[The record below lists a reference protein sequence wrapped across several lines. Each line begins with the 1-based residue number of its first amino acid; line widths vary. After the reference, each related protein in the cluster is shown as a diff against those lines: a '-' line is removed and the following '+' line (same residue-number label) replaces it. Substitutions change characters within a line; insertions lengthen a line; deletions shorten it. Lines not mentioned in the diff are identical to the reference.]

1 MQTYGSPSIVRPV
14 LNVGF
19 MDFFLGLAVAGLVFA
34 LAGRSILGSLIGGV
48 LATIWCLLAL
58 PTYRL
63 DFAEPWF
70 IVWCCFCVGAAISV
84 FKHGEPTRSAVGFAV
99 GFPVLFILAYV
110 CTTSEMLNA
119 QRYGQIIGDVP
130 TVSFA
135 KAMMRLDTTGSGS
148 ASGTTVLDQ
157 KNVRL
162 VDITLATRSAEQLLG
177 SDPALGGTYAL
188 GTMSLTKLDG
198 RFVWAGPL
206 EFNGLFKFLS
216 AGGSPGYVY
225 VDAHDWK
232 DAALVRTADH
242 APIVMRCLSSSYFSS
257 WMERSLR
264 SQGFYST
271 GLEDYSFE
279 LDNGRPMFVATTYEH
294 KVGFSGDKATG
305 IVAYDPQ
312 TCIAKPYDM
321 EHIPAWVNRVI
332 PADMALSQVSYWGDY
347 RLHGWWN
354 ASFGAEADVVLPT
367 QGAST
372 GSNDTASGIELVST
386 NNGGDTAWYMGL
398 STTGNPNGT
407 TGFILID
414 SRTGQARTFLQAGA
428 SEDAA
433 AAAITSKISNMR
445 GWTTTWPIL
454 YNIGGRATYLSTLK
468 DGSGNFGGIGL
479 VPVNDRNTVV
489 TANDLQTGLQLYE
502 QALAQQAGSIGG
514 VLGTAPEMTFT
525 GKVFRVSSQVIN
537 GNTNYYLMLLGH
549 PGLVFTATSPNPDGP
564 QVSLTQPG
572 DDVKLKAR
580 GDVGSGSLT
589 VVTFSDAATA
599 SANSGL
605 PHQQK

>member
-1 MQTYGSPSIVRPV
+1 M
-14 LNVGF
+14 
-19 MDFFLGLAVAGLVFA
+19 
-34 LAGRSILGSLIGGV
+34 
-48 LATIWCLLAL
+48 
-58 PTYRL
+58 
-63 DFAEPWF
+63 
-70 IVWCCFCVGAAISV
+70 
-84 FKHGEPTRSAVGFAV
+84 
-99 GFPVLFILAYV
+99 
-110 CTTSEMLNA
+110 
-119 QRYGQIIGDVP
+119 
-130 TVSFA
+130 
-135 KAMMRLDTTGSGS
+135 
-148 ASGTTVLDQ
+148 
-157 KNVRL
+157 
-162 VDITLATRSAEQLLG
+162 
-177 SDPALGGTYAL
+177 
-188 GTMSLTKLDG
+188 
-198 RFVWAGPL
+198 
-206 EFNGLFKFLS
+206 
-216 AGGSPGYVY
+216 
-225 VDAHDWK
+225 
-232 DAALVRTADH
+232 
-242 APIVMRCLSSSYFSS
+242 
-257 WMERSLR
+257 
-264 SQGFYST
+264 
-271 GLEDYSFE
+271 
-279 LDNGRPMFVATTYEH
+279 
-294 KVGFSGDKATG
+294 
-305 IVAYDPQ
+305 
-312 TCIAKPYDM
+312 
-321 EHIPAWVNRVI
+321 
-332 PADMALSQVSYWGDY
+332 
-347 RLHGWWN
+347 
-354 ASFGAEADVVLPT
+354 
-367 QGAST
+367 
-372 GSNDTASGIELVST
+372 VST